1 MGLSMRHTAD
11 GGRSKSAVVT
21 EHANGASEN
30 VEFFYETIAVT
41 PTSTTLTNSVLSEA
55 RVGTGRKVYVQGFVA
70 ANTSTTAWTT
80 NRTWK
85 IQDTNG
91 TPVDFVTIAGDSTTT
106 WASTARVIQS
116 TAGVTLEDAFA
127 LGTGGTAGKGL
138 NVTSSGAHGAGT
150 PGSFSIWGI
159 IKG

>member
-1 MGLSMRHTAD
+1 MGLTMRHTAD
-11 GGRSKSAVVT
+11 GGRSKSAIVT

-30 VEFFYETIAVT
+30 VEFFYETITVT
-41 PTSTTLTNSVLSEA
+41 PTSATLTNSVISDA
-55 RVGTGRKVYVQGFVA
+55 RVGTGRKIYLQGFVA
-70 ANTSTTAWTT
+70 CNTSTTAWTT

-116 TAGVTLEDAFA
+116 TANVTLEDAFA
-127 LGTGGTAGKGL
+127 QGTGGTAGKGL
-138 NVTSSGAHGAGT
+138 NITSSGAHGAGT
-150 PGSFSIWGI
+150 PGSFTVWGV

>member
-1 MGLSMRHTAD
+1 MGRTLDCTGTGERA
-11 GGRSKSAVVT
+11 KAAVVT
-21 EHANGASEN
+21 EVATGATEN
-30 VEFFYETIAVT
+30 VEFFYETITVT
-41 PTSTTLTNSVLSEA
+41 PTSATLTNSVLSEA
-55 RVGTGRKVYVQGFVA
+55 RVGSGRKVYLQGFIA
-70 ANTSTTAWTT
+70 CNTSTTAWTT

-127 LGTGGTAGKGL
+127 QGTGGTAGKGL
-138 NVTSSGAHGAGT
+138 NITSSGAHGAGT
-150 PGSFSIWGI
+150 PGSFSVWGV